1 MLRIQL
7 SNEFD
12 WKLHQII
19 YRKEQRHI
27 YFYLYNNICRRI
39 YFCILRYNYLGYLL
53 RGSGRLV
60 TRFYDFLLILVTLLN
75 RLPRE
80 YLNSKVRPKYPSSYN
95 LFWRNTLNVIN
106 KIQFRNSHR
115 YGQQA
120 LIAANPHFHYL
131 CYMPRS
137 FNFLKHKYQISAFLY
152 TLSKNL
158 KPHLF
163 PSKKVLKY
171 STCAKKVN
179 FLLAFGPTTLS
190 IL

>member
-1 MLRIQL
+1 M
-7 SNEFD
+7 
-12 WKLHQII
+12 
-19 YRKEQRHI
+19 
-27 YFYLYNNICRRI
+27 CRRI
-39 YFCILRYNYLGYLL
+39 YFCISRYNYLGYLL

-152 TLSKNL
+152 TLSKNF
-158 KPHLF
+158 KPHQF

-171 STCAKKVN
+171 STCAKKK
-179 FLLAFGPTTLS
+179 LISYWLS
-190 IL
+190 ALQHCRYYNKKNDNVHYLYFDSFDQKRFVLCCQFWKLYGR